1 MKKTGFTIAEIVI
14 TLSIISVAAVL
25 SMSAITN
32 IVPDKYKVK
41 VLNSYAKLG
50 NAINSIFNNEE
61 WYHPQTI
68 LGTACHGLECVTTP
82 DAKLKELLGINGTSG
97 PDNSTWTFTPLAA
110 GGYTLTIDMDAS
122 KAGSTVFA
130 ANTNIKDVDS
140 FIFNIDNSGAITPG
154 DALTEAY
161 LKNPLNINDKKADVN
176 AAKTYLNK
184 YSAKDDEQ

>member
-61 WYHPQTI
+61 WYYPQA
-68 LGTACHGLECVTTP
+68 ACHGLECVTDP
-82 DAKLKELLGINGTSG
+82 DVKLKELLGIDGTSG
-97 PDNSTWTFTPLAA
+97 PDNSTWTFTSLAA

-122 KAGSTVFA
+122 KAGSTVFS

-184 YSAKDDEQ
+184 YSAKGDEQ